1 MTKAM
6 PVQDYTIDELM
17 VTCMSRQI
25 EDGELVGQGIS
36 TPLVAAGFL
45 LAKLTHAP
53 NLAFA
58 SAIGQS
64 ICQNWAP
71 LGVAT
76 IERLWIQQGLLSID
90 FVDIACDFLPRFS
103 IKEFFRPGQVD
114 AYGNFN
120 NIHIGGSYEKPR
132 LRLPGSGGIPDVSV
146 TGHRNYLY
154 VPRHGRHTFVE
165 KLDFRSGIGHDAS
178 RITGR
183 GPHYLISD
191 LGQFDFDP
199 DSGRM
204 RIMSLH
210 PGIMLNR
217 VVAKTAFEFVI
228 PDDIAKTV
236 PPSPEEISLLREVI
250 DPLGVR
256 SLETLGG
263 SKRRKKLI
271 EILQAE
277 AKLNESITDR
287 NLA

>member
-1 MTKAM
+1 LELIL
-6 PVQDYTIDELM
+6 PDQDYTIDELI
-17 VTCMSRQI
+17 VTCVSRQI

-58 SAIGQS
+58 SAIGQA

-71 LGVAT
+71 IGVAT
-76 IERLWIQQGLLSID
+76 IERLWIKQSLLSID

-114 AYGNFN
+114 AFGNFN
-120 NIHIGGSYEKPR
+120 NIYIGGSYEKPR

-154 VPRHGRHTFVE
+154 VPRHGRHTFVR
-165 KLDFRSGIGHDAS
+165 KLDFRSGLGHDAN
-178 RITGR
+178 RKTGK

-199 DSGRM
+199 ESGRM

-210 PGIMLNR
+210 PGITTER
-217 VVAKTAFEFVI
+217 VVAKTGFELVI
-228 PDDIAKTV
+228 PENLPQTV
-236 PPSPEEISLLREVI
+236 PPTPKEIALLRETI

-256 SLETLGG
+256 SLETLSG

-277 AKLNESITDR
+277 SRQTEQ
-287 NLA
+287 

>member
-1 MTKAM
+1 LIVAM
-6 PVQDYTIDELM
+6 PIKDYTIDELI
-17 VTCMSRQI
+17 VTCISRQI

-53 NLAFA
+53 NIAFA
-58 SAIGQS
+58 SAIGQA

-71 LGVAT
+71 IGVAT
-76 IERLWIQQGLLSID
+76 IERLWIQQSLLSID

-120 NIHIGGSYEKPR
+120 NIHIGGSYEMPR
-132 LRLPGSGGIPDVSV
+132 LRLPGSGGIPDVTV

-154 VPRHGRHTFVE
+154 VPRHGRHTFVK
-165 KLDFRSGIGHDAS
+165 KLDFCSGIGHDDG
-178 RITGR
+178 RMTGR

-191 LGQFDFDP
+191 LGQFDFVP

-204 RIMSLH
+204 RIMSMH
-210 PGIMLNR
+210 PGITLKR
-217 VVAKTAFEFVI
+217 I
-228 PDDIAKTV
+228 IAKTGFKLIIPDEIPETV
-236 PPSPEEISLLREVI
+236 PPTPEEISLLRETI

-263 SKRRKKLI
+263 SKRRKKLV
-271 EILQAE
+271 EILKAE
-277 AKLNESITDR
+277 SKMNAVS
-287 NLA
+287 